1 MMTFEG
7 AEALQRL
14 EEVEERL
21 ARIEAKFEEAEKAR
35 RDSEA
40 ILARVMQLAMKPQGD
55 VDDAHARDKETMDAE
70 SQASEISRQIEDL
83 MNKRKSQDAE
93 IEALQ
98 TRLNA
103 DRAHLNPEQSRTRLD
118 EAHAILDGI
127 IQRYEEQE
135 DQWIREVLLK
145 D

>member
-1 MMTFEG
+1 MMTFEA

-21 ARIEAKFEEAEKAR
+21 ARIEARFEEVEKAR

-40 ILARVMQLAMKPQGD
+40 VLARVMQLAMKLQGD
-55 VDDAHARDKETMDAE
+55 IHDAHARDKETMDAE
-70 SQASEISRQIEDL
+70 SWNSEIFRQMEDL
-83 MNKRKSQDAE
+83 LNKHEAQNAE

-103 DRAHLNPEQSRTRLD
+103 DRAHLEPEQRSTRLD
-118 EAHAILDGI
+118 EAQAILGGI

-135 DQWIREVLLK
+135 DRWIREVLLK